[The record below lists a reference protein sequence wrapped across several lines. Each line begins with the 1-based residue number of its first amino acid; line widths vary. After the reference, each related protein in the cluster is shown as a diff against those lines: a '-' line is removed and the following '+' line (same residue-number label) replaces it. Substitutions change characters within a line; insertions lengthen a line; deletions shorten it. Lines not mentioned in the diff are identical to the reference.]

1 MRQVI
6 VMCLLSSVLATAQ
19 LDHVYFKLDEG
30 TGTSTLNYGTAGEP
44 LGYLI
49 KQGGGPAT
57 QPFAWGAGAQG
68 AGSMGVN
75 ASIPPTSSNLV
86 RLDTRYYFSLGPAE
100 PFTLAFFMK
109 PVWPYNLLNS
119 DYFIS
124 SGSGNHIEA
133 RIAPAQNGAS
143 GYVIQ
148 VSSATGGGSGGG
160 GSATIDY
167 TQLTLGQ
174 WYHVAF
180 VIERYGNNGGTGLM
194 RPYLNGV
201 PLAPAA
207 VSGMHDFNTSSMT
220 VTIGNAGI
228 AFDEIRISK
237 RIVPASEIALWASTA
252 SVPFAAQRVWNN
264 GCTPVGQFNGIL
276 NVAGDMPTLGNAS
289 YSLDL
294 FAPYASSVLLVAGL
308 GRQNPLNLG
317 PLTDPQLNN
326 CLMQP
331 TPEFLFPTMT
341 MPPSGHTSLSA
352 PIASDPLLA
361 GMEIHLQAV
370 GYNPWNAK
378 WFSTNTF
385 SAYIGY

>member
-1 MRQVI
+1 
-6 VMCLLSSVLATAQ
+6 
-19 LDHVYFKLDEG
+19 
-30 TGTSTLNYGTAGEP
+30 
-44 LGYLI
+44 
-49 KQGGGPAT
+49 
-57 QPFAWGAGAQG
+57 
-68 AGSMGVN
+68 
-75 ASIPPTSSNLV
+75 
-86 RLDTRYYFSLGPAE
+86 
-100 PFTLAFFMK
+100 
-109 PVWPYNLLNS
+109 
-119 DYFIS
+119 
-124 SGSGNHIEA
+124 
-133 RIAPAQNGAS
+133 
-143 GYVIQ
+143 
-148 VSSATGGGSGGG
+148 
-160 GSATIDY
+160 
-167 TQLTLGQ
+167 
-174 WYHVAF
+174 
-180 VIERYGNNGGTGLM
+180 
-194 RPYLNGV
+194 
-201 PLAPAA
+201 
-207 VSGMHDFNTSSMT
+207 
-220 VTIGNAGI
+220 
-228 AFDEIRISK
+228 
-237 RIVPASEIALWASTA
+237 
-252 SVPFAAQRVWNN
+252 
-264 GCTPVGQFNGIL
+264 VGQFNGIL